1 MKKIFT
7 LFLGV
12 ISSIAAHCYVGESFT
27 VKTTNDVE
35 MKFTILSEGEYNTVR
50 TGGGWTH
57 CIDWDYGGDVVVP
70 AFVSYNGK
78 RYIVTEIGNNSFDQC
93 AMSSIELPPTITT
106 IRDRAIA
113 HCPFIQSLTIPSS
126 VELIEEGALR
136 QNNILSTITV
146 NQGNKNYV
154 SIDNVLFNKERTT
167 ILQYAC
173 GSSDSDYIIPSTVT
187 RIANFAFDDCDQLV
201 HVTIPES
208 VRSIGKWAFYQC
220 SKLERIR
227 IPSSV
232 IQIDE
237 GAFTGPN
244 YALTEFE
251 IDERNP
257 AYTVVN
263 GVLYTKDLS
272 TIVCYPV
279 ANPQTNYDIRNGTES
294 IFGESFA
301 SANNLYT
308 VCIPNTVT
316 SIGNSAFFGCQNLQ
330 SVDIPASVN
339 YIGSQ
344 AFDYCYNLTSVYFH
358 SAAPP
363 ATSWRVFGGNEN
375 LVIYV
380 PYTSIEAYRQVENL
394 NLIHIDPAIDWHDDH
409 WFWVFCCVEGIDF
422 SQTEGITAYKVVEN
436 PDYSATEAKQRIK
449 LAPSTKNS
457 SPIILMEIDKA
468 GPGDCV
474 LLKAEPGKTYAL
486 HSDADA
492 PNLTDNLL
500 TGATEETSVTASDG
514 DKVNFVFNGTDFV
527 PVVGSEG
534 VAMGTGF
541 LQIPANDIA
550 ESTGS
555 LSVEDLP
562 TVNIDDTATNIR
574 SVRANKQTSNDYY
587 NLQGIRTH
595 SLRKGINIVNG
606 QKVFVK

>member
-1 MKKIFT
+1 MKKLFT
-7 LFLGV
+7 LLLGA
-12 ISSIAAHCYVGESFT
+12 IFPIAAHCYVGESFT

-35 MKFTILSEGEYNTVR
+35 MEFTILSEGEYNTVQ
-50 TGGGWTH
+50 TGGSWEH
-57 CIDWDYGGDVVVP
+57 CIDWDYEGDVVVP

-78 RYIVTEIGNNSFDQC
+78 RYIVTEIGHASFYRC
-93 AMSSIELPPTITT
+93 AIRSISLPPTITT
-106 IRDRAIA
+106 IREGGIGS
-113 HCPFIQSLTIPSS
+113 CPYIQSLTIPSS
-126 VELIEEGALR
+126 VELIEEGAFQ
-136 QNNILSTITV
+136 QNSRLDTLVV

-154 SIDNVLFNKERTT
+154 SIDNVLFNKERT
-167 ILQYAC
+167 ILLQYAC
-173 GSSDSDYIIPSTVT
+173 GLPDNYYTIPNTVN
-187 RIANFAFDDCDQLV
+187 RIADYAFDWCTNLKEV
-201 HVTIPES
+201 SFPES
-208 VRSIGKWAFYQC
+208 VLEIGQHAFWQCLQLQRVCIPASI
-220 SKLERIR
+220 
-227 IPSSV
+227 
-232 IQIDE
+232 IQIGE
-237 GAFTGPN
+237 GAFAGPN
-244 YALTEFE
+244 LLTEFE
-251 IDERNP
+251 VDERNP
-257 AYTVVN
+257 VYTVVN

-272 TIVCYPV
+272 TIVCYP
-279 ANPQTNYDIRNGTES
+279 ANNMQTNYDILNETNQ
-294 IFGESFA
+294 IFDWTFA
-301 SANNLYT
+301 SSNNLLN
-308 VCIPNTVT
+308 VFLPNTIT
-316 SIGNSAFFGCQNLQ
+316 RIGSLAFFACNNLQ
-330 SVDIPASVN
+330 SIDIPASVN

-422 SQTEGITAYKVVEN
+422 SQSEGITAYKVVEN

-449 LAPSTKNS
+449 LASSTKNS

-534 VAMGTGF
+534 VAIGTGF
-541 LQIPANDIA
+541 LQIPAKNVA
-550 ESTGS
+550 ESTAS
-555 LSVEDLP
+555 LSVE
-562 TVNIDDTATNIR
+562 NIPAFSKEEIATNIHAIHAETQD
-574 SVRANKQTSNDYY
+574 ANSYY
-587 NLQGIRTH
+587 NLQGVRTH
-595 SLRKGINIVNG
+595 APRKGIYIVNG
-606 QKVFVK
+606 QKVFIK